1 MTLDISKELFAEI
14 FSYLAKNGKG
24 IEINTSA
31 WWDDPCW
38 GEDVLKLYR
47 DLGGQYITTGSDAHR
62 SDRVAKRIKEA
73 EKLGSGGRHSADCD
87 VPKNETDIPPA
98 RKHLM
103 RMHLIARM
111 PVWAAFVNG
120 RD

>member
-1 MTLDISKELFAEI
+1 MNILGHYDFIAKYSPYEDRRMTLDVSKELFAEI
-14 FSYLAKNGKG
+14 FSYLSKNGKG

-73 EKLGSGGRHSADCD
+73 EKLAAAAG
-87 VPKNETDIPPA
+87 IP
-98 RKHLM
+98 
-103 RMHLIARM
+103 LIATFQRM
-111 PVWAAFVNG
+111 KPIFHPLG
-120 RD
+120 SI

>member
-1 MTLDISKELFAEI
+1 MTLDVSKELFAEI
-14 FSYLAKNGKG
+14 FSYLSKNGKG

-73 EKLGSGGRHSADCD
+73 EKLAAAAG
-87 VPKNETDIPPA
+87 IP
-98 RKHLM
+98 
-103 RMHLIARM
+103 LIATFQRM
-111 PVWAAFVNG
+111 KPIFHPLG
-120 RD
+120 SI